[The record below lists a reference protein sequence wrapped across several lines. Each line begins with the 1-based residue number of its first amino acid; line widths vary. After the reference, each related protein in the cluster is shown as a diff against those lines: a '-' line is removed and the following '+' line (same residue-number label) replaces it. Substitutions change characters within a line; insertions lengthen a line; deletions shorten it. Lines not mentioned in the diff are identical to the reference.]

1 MSVTKKLGRGLE
13 EISHLF
19 LSTSEKSVPAEE
31 ILITEKETETAVLE
45 IPAKSVCLVGDGD
58 LNFQDA
64 FFVIN
69 LSLALT
75 RLDFRVAVVDV
86 DNQLSYLNFLLDF
99 KSGSCDLSKTDLLV
113 KESPQG
119 VKFIGLNA
127 YPLENVYN
135 AEHKKRIIS
144 QLIKIESEV
153 DLILFSVTQKNL
165 SNVRHLL
172 RESLSDFLMLIP
184 PDKDKMLNFYKLM
197 KKIFLENPLA
207 KIGIVVTNI
216 DHMYE
221 INAVYN
227 KISQVVKKFLDKELY
242 KYGFLFKIKQ
252 GVESKNTIGYSFDSD
267 HNESISKIA
276 QIFANRLKPAETDG

>member
-1 MSVTKKLGRGLE
+1 MSETKKLGRGLKD
-13 EISHLF
+13 ISHLF
-19 LSTSEKSVPAEE
+19 LSASEKSVHAED
-31 ILITEKETETAVLE
+31 ILITEKETESAVLE

-58 LNFQDA
+58 LSFQDA

-75 RLDFRVAVVDV
+75 RLDYRVAVVDV
-86 DNQLSYLNFLLDF
+86 DDQLPYLNFFLDF
-99 KSGSCDLSKTDLLV
+99 KSGSCDISKTDLLV

-135 AEHKKRIIS
+135 GEHKKRIID
-144 QLIKIESEV
+144 QLIKIESEA
-153 DLILFSVTQKNL
+153 DLILFSVIRKNL
-165 SNVRHLL
+165 LNVRHLL
-172 RESLSDFLMLIP
+172 RGSLSDFLMLIP

-227 KISQVVKKFLDKELY
+227 KTSQVVKKFLDKELY

-252 GVESKNTIGYSFDSD
+252 GVESKNTIGHSFDSD
-267 HNESISKIA
+267 FNESISKIA
-276 QIFANRLKPAETDG
+276 QILVSRLKVAERNG